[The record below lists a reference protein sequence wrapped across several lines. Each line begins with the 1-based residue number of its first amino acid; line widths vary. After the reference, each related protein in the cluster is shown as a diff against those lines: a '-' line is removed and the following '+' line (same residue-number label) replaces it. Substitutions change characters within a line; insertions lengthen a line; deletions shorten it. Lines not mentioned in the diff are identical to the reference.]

1 MCPYQDNP
9 NLKKLPCSW
18 NPHPQNSNIRICD
31 VCQRYYQV
39 DELINPFQGV
49 LSWIVLAIILL
60 LFVNIVSSQ
69 PPRENVPQ
77 DSSLDSI
84 YLEPGK

>member
-18 NPHPQNSNIRICD
+18 NPHPQNPNIRICD

-60 LFVNIVSSQ
+60 LFVNISFSQ
-69 PPRENVPQ
+69 QPRENVRE
-77 DSSLDSI
+77 DSSLDST

>member
-18 NPHPQNSNIRICD
+18 NPHPQNPNIRICD

-39 DELINPFQGV
+39 DELVNPFQGV
-49 LSWIVLAIILL
+49 LSWIVLAMILL

-69 PPRENVPQ
+69 PPRENVPK
-77 DSSLDSI
+77 DSSLDST